1 MGRSVQRE
9 YDEEYGGSRS
19 GGNDDG
25 SKLHEVLHTKVPR
38 WAMYLLG
45 AALLAPPVW
54 SSWYVVG
61 KSDQAVVTQLGQY
74 SRTENP
80 GLHGKLPW
88 PFEKVDKVNVQEARR
103 LEFGFTTVEKGVYE
117 DQPQES
123 TMLTGDEN
131 IASVDGVLQYQ
142 VVDPARYIFR
152 AAEPEVLLR
161 DIGGA
166 ALRQVVGDSSIDA
179 VLTTG
184 KNQIQE
190 QVKDKIQGM
199 ANEYDLGIKVVSFQ
213 LQDVTPPKEVAP
225 AFLAVQQAKEQRQTI
240 VNDAEGYR
248 NSVLGPA
255 RGKAQQTLNEAG
267 AYAARVVGAAE
278 GETQRFLKTLEQ
290 YQKAPEVTADRLT
303 IETLERTYGRMKVV
317 VDGTGDGGSGL
328 IKLLNL
334 SGSGHEGVQ
343 EGGARK

>member
-1 MGRSVQRE
+1 MVRRE
-9 YDEEYGGSRS
+9 YDDDPSYGSNDN
-19 GGNDDG
+19 GNG
-25 SKLHEVLHTKVPR
+25 IQEVLNRKVPR
-38 WAMYLLG
+38 WGMVLLG
-45 AALLAPPVW
+45 AALLATPVI

-61 KSDQAVVTQLGQY
+61 KSHQAVVTRVGAY
-74 SRTENP
+74 SRTEGP
-80 GLHGKLPW
+80 GLHRKLPW

-142 VVDPARYIFR
+142 VVDPAKYLFR
-152 AAEPEVLLR
+152 AVEPEVLLK

-190 QVKDKIQGM
+190 QVQEKIQGM

-240 VNDAEGYR
+240 VNEAEGYR

-290 YQKAPEVTADRLT
+290 YQKAPEITADRLT
-303 IETLERTYGRMKVV
+303 IETLERTYGRMKVI
-317 VDGTGDGGSGL
+317 VDGTGDEQSGL
-328 IKLLNL
+328 IKLLNV
-334 SGSGHEGVQ
+334 SGANQSAVP